1 MENMQ
6 DKNLNPRA
14 SASPREANTPRVNR
28 RVIERDSKFYIL
40 DWDNNILHMPTR
52 IHLEKRQPDGAW
64 QPHAV
69 STAVFSVVR
78 NDPENYRPPEG
89 DWKKAF
95 VEFQDAGDV
104 SENRFLRDAALAIN
118 RVLENPETAAPS
130 FKTFKR
136 TLVEGRLFAIVTAR
150 GHSAATLRKG
160 VRLFID
166 RVLSPEDRA
175 EMMASLRGYRAC
187 YDNVEHFGTDE
198 EELAYY
204 LSLNRYHAVTSP
216 AFEARVT
223 GELGGAEVGQEAR
236 KQFAIRDFV
245 QHVFRILERTGA
257 LGKPVSVGFSDDDPG
272 NISAVA
278 SYIASEL
285 KDRFPNIKFVVYD
298 TSAPHVEGGRK
309 ITVSGQLDLG
319 F

>member
-1 MENMQ
+1 
-6 DKNLNPRA
+6 
-14 SASPREANTPRVNR
+14 
-28 RVIERDSKFYIL
+28 
-40 DWDNNILHMPTR
+40 
-52 IHLEKRQPDGAW
+52 
-64 QPHAV
+64 
-69 STAVFSVVR
+69 VV
-78 NDPENYRPPEG
+78 
-89 DWKKAF
+89 
-95 VEFQDAGDV
+95 
-104 SENRFLRDAALAIN
+104 
-118 RVLENPETAAPS
+118 
-130 FKTFKR
+130 
-136 TLVEGRLFAIVTAR
+136 FAIAPAL
-150 GHSAATLRKG
+150 GHAAATLRKG

-166 RVLSPEDRA
+166 RVLDDTERE

-187 YDNVEHFGTDE
+187 YDNVESFGTDE

-216 AFEARVT
+216 AFEARVAD
-223 GELGGAEVGQEAR
+223 ELGGEVGQEAR

-245 QHVFRILERTGA
+245 HHVIRILERTGA

-272 NISAVA
+272 NIAAVS

-285 KDRFPNIKFVVYD
+285 KDRFPNVKFVVYD